1 MAPLLLKRASASRS
15 SGKWAD
21 DDYDVLADGVVV
33 GRIFNSAALPGLPW
47 MWTLIFGHHEDRSPT
62 HGYAAT
68 REDAMAAF
76 AKSCSQRRNRGAQ
89 ALPGADAV
97 RVICTMTRKMLPFI
111 LALVLIF
118 ASCAPDGA
126 AVDEAQ
132 YAAKIVGDWQGTV
145 ADVNETISFSADGRF
160 MSRVRPRGFIS
171 NTLSQGT
178 TGTIRGTW
186 TIKGNVISLNIDSAE
201 DANVVNKTATST
213 IEMFK
218 QNELVVRSSRG
229 ETSTFMRM

>member
-1 MAPLLLKRASASRS
+1 MTKKISLLA
-15 SGKWAD
+15 
-21 DDYDVLADGVVV
+21 
-33 GRIFNSAALPGLPW
+33 
-47 MWTLIFGHHEDRSPT
+47 LIFVFG
-62 HGYAAT
+62 
-68 REDAMAAF
+68 
-76 AKSCSQRRNRGAQ
+76 
-89 ALPGADAV
+89 L
-97 RVICTMTRKMLPFI
+97 L
-111 LALVLIF
+111 
-118 ASCAPDGA
+118 SCAPDGA
-126 AVDEAQ
+126 AIDEAQ

-160 MSRVRPRGFIS
+160 MSRVRRRGFIS
-171 NTLSQGT
+171 NTLGQGT

-218 QNELVVRSSRG
+218 RNELVVRSSRG